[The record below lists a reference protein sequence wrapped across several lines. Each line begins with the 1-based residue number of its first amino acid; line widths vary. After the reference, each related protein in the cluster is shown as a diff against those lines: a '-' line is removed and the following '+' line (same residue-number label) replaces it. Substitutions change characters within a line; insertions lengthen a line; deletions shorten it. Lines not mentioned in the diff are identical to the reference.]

1 MVSPAPAG
9 RESAIDVRLPEL
21 ADLVDRWRRPTVPV
35 ATRGIAP
42 HVTLLYP
49 WRPAPVTSADLA
61 AARAAV
67 AGTPPLRLTFQRL
80 GRFEDG
86 LVLYLCPEPEAP
98 LRALTRRL
106 AAAFPDTPPFG
117 GRYADPI
124 PHVTVAKATTPT
136 HLDRLGAEV
145 EAGLAHSLPIIV
157 SVQDLAVEEEGED
170 GQWTVRG
177 LLPLF
182 G

>member
-1 MVSPAPAG
+1 MGSPAPAA

-21 ADLVDRWRRPTVPV
+21 AGLVDRWRRPTVPV
-35 ATRGIAP
+35 AARGIAP

-49 WRPAPVTSADLA
+49 WRPAPVTPADLA

-67 AGTPPLRLTFQRL
+67 AGTPPFGLTFRRL
-80 GRFEDG
+80 GRFAEG
-86 LVLYLCPEPEAP
+86 LVLFLCPEPEAP

-117 GRYADPI
+117 GHYADPI
-124 PHVTVAKATTPT
+124 PHLTVARATTATELDRLEAEVARALAPAFPVRVTVA
-136 HLDRLGAEV
+136 
-145 EAGLAHSLPIIV
+145 
-157 SVQDLAVEEEGED
+157 DLAVEEEGED
-170 GQWTVRG
+170 GMWSVRG
-177 LLPLF
+177 TLPLS